1 MDFLNKKFQQELKE
15 RYAVAMKAV
24 WGNSQK
30 MIDYCVKQ
38 AAVFIPVANNGIAVI
53 DKPHIETDF
62 YFGYS
67 DCGQGLS
74 YEENNERVNHVSDN
88 LAEYFVNYNLRD
100 INEKINMV
108 IRFVMMIA
116 IPCFVGFLVM
126 AKPVLDLLYSG
137 NIEIPARMLML
148 GSITVVFY
156 CLSTVTNAILQG
168 VNKMSTPVKHGAIS
182 LGIHLVGLYIMLI
195 VFKWG
200 IYAVVM
206 GNVIF
211 SLSMCILNA
220 KALVRYA
227 GYRQE
232 FKKTF
237 LLPLS
242 AALVMGMMLLAS

>member
-74 YEENNERVNHVSDN
+74 YEENNERVNHVTDN

-100 INEKINMV
+100 INEKIKL
-108 IRFVMMIA
+108 IEEI
-116 IPCFVGFLVM
+116 
-126 AKPVLDLLYSG
+126 LDSG
-137 NIEIPARMLML
+137 NKDGEYIIINS
-148 GSITVVFY
+148 GHYSSDTVNSAHSMQIVRPYNFY
-156 CLSTVTNAILQG
+156 TGNATLEEVQRHDATAAIASLEDVKRYLEAYKFVKEMFTKRLNTYLKRFGTSKLS
-168 VNKMSTPVKHGAIS
+168 
-182 LGIHLVGLYIMLI
+182 VGTYW
-195 VFKWG
+195 VD
-200 IYAVVM
+200 
-206 GNVIF
+206 
-211 SLSMCILNA
+211 
-220 KALVRYA
+220 R
-227 GYRQE
+227 
-232 FKKTF
+232 
-237 LLPLS
+237 
-242 AALVMGMMLLAS
+242 